1 MEKDI
6 IYIYLSYRPSVVDNK
21 TKNEADYRKLDN
33 RAECIIIIN
42 SRSFTKTFGNQTSL
56 KLRHKAVRI
65 SFNEKHLFTTNKI
78 LGRLWNNKIPG
89 IILKKS
95 NEIIRHCL
103 SSMRVFQSMV
113 NTGGFNRFG

>member
-6 IYIYLSYRPSVVDNK
+6 INIYFSYRPSVVDNK

-42 SRSFTKTFGNQTSL
+42 SSTKTFSNQMSL
-56 KLRHKAVRI
+56 KLRHKAVKI

-78 LGRLWNNKIPG
+78 LGRVWNNKIPG